1 MTRTK
6 RSNRSSD
13 CPYLSPRGLADA
25 LGVSESSLKRWAD
38 GGRLAV
44 ERTVGGHRRIAL
56 GEAVRF
62 VRREGL
68 RPVRPELLGL
78 PGTGAEPGAAGDS
91 GREGAVERLHAA
103 LLADRGEEARSLV
116 VSLYLD
122 GAGLGW
128 ICDAV
133 IRPVLARLGEL
144 WHSGAGGIFLEHRA
158 TESCARALAELR
170 RLLPPVA
177 EHAPVALGGAAAGD
191 VYRLPSAMAALV
203 LAEAGFRDRNLGADT
218 PVAALAAA
226 LRHHRPRLAWL
237 SFSVAPADPRAARQ
251 GLEQLVEALGSGTLV
266 LGGRAADAVPLPAH
280 PGVVRLGSMAEL
292 AAFARAKAPAPA

>member
-1 MTRTK
+1 MARSK
-6 RSNRSSD
+6 QSNRPDVGS
-13 CPYLSPRGLADA
+13 YLSPRELADA

-44 ERTVGGHRRIAL
+44 ERTVGGHRRIPL

-62 VRREGL
+62 VRREAL

-78 PGTGAEPGAAGDS
+78 PGALAGGQGEGERERAA
-91 GREGAVERLHAA
+91 ERLHAA
-103 LLADRGEEARSLV
+103 LVEDRGEEARSLLV
-116 VSLYLD
+116 WLYVD

-144 WHSGAGGIFLEHRA
+144 WHSDDAGIFLEHRA
-158 TESCARALAELR
+158 TESCSRALAELR
-170 RLLPPVA
+170 RFLPPAA
-177 EHAPVALGGAAAGD
+177 EDAPVALGGAGAGD
-191 VYRLPSAMAALV
+191 VYRLPSAMASVV
-203 LAEAGFRDRNLGADT
+203 LAEAGFRDFNLGADT

-226 LRHHRPRLAWL
+226 IRHHRPRLVWL
-237 SFSVAPADPRAARQ
+237 SFSVVPADPREARL
-251 GLEQLVEALGSGTLV
+251 GLEQLTTALGAGTLV

-280 PGVVRLGSMAEL
+280 RVVRLGSMAEL
-292 AAFARAKAPAPA
+292 AAYARALVPGRA